1 MKQEYIINKKCIWSV
16 NYLIT
21 LYTSVKLQ
29 DYTVYIV
36 HQYIGTEL
44 HALAVYRKQKANRP
58 TLYL

>member
-1 MKQEYIINKKCIWSV
+1 M
-16 NYLIT
+16 
-21 LYTSVKLQ
+21 YTSVKLQ